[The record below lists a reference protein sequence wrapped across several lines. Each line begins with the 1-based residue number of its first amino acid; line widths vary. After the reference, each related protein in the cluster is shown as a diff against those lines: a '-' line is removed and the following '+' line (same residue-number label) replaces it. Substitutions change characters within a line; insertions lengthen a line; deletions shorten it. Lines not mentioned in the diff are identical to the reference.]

1 MKRVLTRGVA
11 LAVLLLGVAT
21 SADATEALRLRTGH
35 QHVITADASIERVA
49 VGDPAIADVQLVD
62 DRDLLL
68 TGKAPGETTL
78 HFWSAG
84 RRRELALRVEAGP
97 AAESRDAQ
105 VQIDI
110 RIVEVSRRSL
120 KQAGVNLIKNSGDHV
135 FAITPPGVLSGIST
149 PGAEGF
155 ALESASG
162 FVAIAQ
168 AFNLVYGDAGEGILA
183 ALSVLEA
190 KGLARVVAEPSLV
203 AMSGQTAS
211 FLAGGEFPIPVVQGT
226 GNGSSVTVEFKPFG
240 IRLMVTPTVLA
251 QDRIVLKVA
260 PEVSQLDFASAVQSG
275 GVSVPGLVTRRADTT
290 IELGDGER
298 FVIGGLVDHQWTGN
312 LDKVPL
318 LGDIP
323 LLGTL
328 FKAHRFR
335 RDDRELLM
343 VVSPQLVRPLARS
356 EADPELPGADYDDYD
371 PSSLDLLLLERGR
384 FDPDPTLGFAP

>member
-1 MKRVLTRGVA
+1 MNGAAALTVA
-11 LAVLLLGVAT
+11 ALLLHAAA
-21 SADATEALRLRTGH
+21 SAAAPEALHLRAGH
-35 QHVITADASIERVA
+35 QHVIDSSDPIDRVA
-49 VGDPAIADVQLVD
+49 VGNPDVADVQLVGTA
-62 DRDLLL
+62 DLLV
-68 TGKAPGETTL
+68 TGKASGETSL
-78 HFWSAG
+78 YFWSGG
-84 RRRELALRVEAGP
+84 RRHELAVHVQRGSAP
-97 AAESRDAQ
+97 QSRDAQ

-120 KQAGVNLIKNSGDHV
+120 KQAGVNLIKNSGDRI
-135 FAITPPGVLSGIST
+135 FAISPPGVLSGIST

-155 ALESASG
+155 VLESASG

-240 IRLMVTPTVLA
+240 IRLMVTPTVIA
-251 QDRIVLKVA
+251 ENRIVLKVA
-260 PEVSQLDFASAVQSG
+260 PEVSQLDFTSAVASG
-275 GVSVPGLVTRRADTT
+275 GVSVPGLITRRADTT

-318 LGDIP
+318 LGDLP
-323 LLGTL
+323 LLGAL

-356 EADPELPGADYDDYD
+356 EPDPPLPGAEYEDYD
-371 PSSLDLLLLERGR
+371 PTSGELLFQERGR
-384 FDPDPTLGFAP
+384 FDPDPTWGFAP

>member
-1 MKRVLTRGVA
+1 VTRFAAGILAA
-11 LAVLLLGVAT
+11 LAV
-21 SADATEALRLRTGH
+21 SAGAALAAPETLDLRTRH
-35 QHVITADASIERVA
+35 QEVVHSDAPIERVA
-49 VGDPAIADVQLVD
+49 VGDPEIADVQMVGGNELLV
-62 DRDLLL
+62 
-68 TGKAPGETTL
+68 TGKGPGETSL
-78 HFWSAG
+78 HFWSEG
-84 RRRELALRVEAGP
+84 RRREIALRVRSGP
-97 AAESRDAQ
+97 ERPGQDDQ

-120 KQAGVNLIKNSGDHV
+120 KQAGVNLIKAAGDEV
-135 FAITPPGVLSGIST
+135 FAIAPPGLLSGIST

-155 ALESASG
+155 VLESAGG
-162 FVAIAQ
+162 FIAIAQ

-240 IRLMVTPTVLA
+240 IRLMVTPTVIA
-251 QDRIVLKVA
+251 ENRIVLKVA
-260 PEVSQLDFASAVQSG
+260 PEVSQLDFTSAVSSG
-275 GVSVPGLVTRRADTT
+275 GVSVPGLITRRADTT

-312 LDKVPL
+312 VDKVPL

-323 LLGTL
+323 VLGAL

-335 RDDRELLM
+335 RDDRELLI
-343 VVSPQLVRPLARS
+343 VVSPQLVRPLGAS
-356 EADPELPGADYDDYD
+356 EPDPALPGAEYDQYN
-371 PSSLDLLLLERGR
+371 PGSGELLFQERGR
-384 FDPDPTLGFAP
+384 FDPDPTWGFTP

>member
-1 MKRVLTRGVA
+1 MRASACGA
-11 LAVLLLGVAT
+11 LAWVLLQAAAPAAAQET
-21 SADATEALRLRTGH
+21 LRLRTGH
-35 QHVITADASIERVA
+35 QHVISSDAPIERVA
-49 VGDPAIADVQLVD
+49 VGNPEIADVQLVD
-62 DRDLLL
+62 DADLLV
-68 TGKAPGETTL
+68 TGKAAGETSL
-78 HFWSAG
+78 HFWSEG
-84 RRRELALRVEAGP
+84 RRRELAIQVERGP
-97 AAESRDAQ
+97 GTQERDAQ

-110 RIVEVSRRSL
+110 RIVEVNRRSL
-120 KQAGVNLIKNSGDHV
+120 KQAGVNLIKNSGDQV
-135 FAITPPGVLSGIST
+135 FAISPPGVLSGIST

-155 ALESASG
+155 VLESASG

-203 AMSGQTAS
+203 AMSGQTAT

-240 IRLMVTPTVLA
+240 IRLMVTPTVIA

-260 PEVSQLDFASAVQSG
+260 PEVSQLDFTAAVASG
-275 GVSVPGLVTRRADTT
+275 GVSVPGLITRRADTT

-323 LLGTL
+323 LLGAL

-343 VVSPQLVRPLARS
+343 VVSPRLVRPLARS
-356 EADPELPGADYDDYD
+356 EADPALPGAEYDDYD
-371 PSSLDLLLLERGR
+371 PTSGELLFQERGQ
-384 FDPDPTLGFAP
+384 FDPDPTWGFAP